1 VLATQ
6 EGAGTPPAEVSF
18 ALEPLGL
25 RNLVQLGQVSADLEV
40 KDKEGNVFSTVAA
53 PVGINFIRREERSAQ
68 KTGNKVIEKY
78 GLILFE
84 FDRADLKDRNQI
96 IVNRVL
102 ARVAELKGVN
112 MEIAGHTDIIGTE
125 KYNIELSG
133 RRAKAVY
140 DTTIQAGI
148 VAAEQISH
156 AGNGPNNPPYDN
168 SLPEGRSLNRTVIIN
183 LQYTE

>member
-1 VLATQ
+1 MV
-6 EGAGTPPAEVSF
+6 
-18 ALEPLGL
+18 
-25 RNLVQLGQVSADLEV
+25 
-40 KDKEGNVFSTVAA
+40 
-53 PVGINFIRREERSAQ
+53 
-68 KTGNKVIEKY
+68 EKY
-78 GLILFE
+78 GLILFD

-102 ARVAELKGVN
+102 ARVAELKGVA
-112 MEIAGHTDIIGTE
+112 MDIAGHTDIIGKE

-140 DTTIQAGI
+140 DSTVQSGI
-148 VAAEQISH
+148 AAEAQITH